1 MALRAAV
8 AAPRGLRRLFST
20 SPFSSSLNPPQR
32 PQAEPSTNLFVSV
45 LMETDFPEC
54 DCYFKIRCQNFY
66 LFIWKNLESIQLVAW
81 ELMLALFSL
90 CDLGMF
96 GIELSCWAG
105 DKNSAQALVC
115 LSKRTTDETL
125 RDTFSAF
132 GEVVHA
138 KIVKHRESGYSKGF
152 GFVKYATLEAAGKAI
167 EGMDGKFLDGWV
179 IFVEYAKPRQPPTL
193 PSQNN
198 TNFQYGRQ

>member
-54 DCYFKIRCQNFY
+54 DCYFKI
-66 LFIWKNLESIQLVAW
+66 
-81 ELMLALFSL
+81 SL